1 MKVSDLSPKKTAD
14 FTLPVLTAGIENQG
28 LNNYA
33 PRDNATILK
42 NVIPISANG
51 ANTGATFYQNK
62 EFTVLQDAYAISF
75 KGEYIPNDNQYL
87 FLTSAITKSIYGSFA
102 WTDKA
107 GWEKVKKEFIQ
118 LPTKN
123 GKIDFE
129 FMNAYISELSAYLT
143 VSGLDSYEL
152 SSEEKDALEIYNDM
166 VFDEY
171 KFKDI
176 FNNIKQ
182 GRRLKKDDQIIGNI
196 PFVMSGRTNTGVV
209 GYISNPIAL
218 FSKNSITIDIFGN
231 SFYRNYDFG
240 AGDDTG
246 IYWNSEVQYPKE
258 TMLYFTTAMEKALFG
273 KYSYGKKLRS
283 SQSFNFKMQLPTKNN
298 EIDFTYME
306 LLISAV
312 KKLVIKDVVLYAD
325 NKINATKKVISKN

>member
-1 MKVSDLSPKKTAD
+1 MPIRVSSNILSHGTIAGESIVALAIRPRMKCMRGVWHKSRNFSVHHIDLRP
-14 FTLPVLTAGIENQG
+14 
-28 LNNYA
+28 
-33 PRDNATILK
+33 
-42 NVIPISANG
+42 
-51 ANTGATFYQNK
+51 
-62 EFTVLQDAYAISF
+62 
-75 KGEYIPNDNQYL
+75 
-87 FLTSAITKSIYGSFA
+87 
-102 WTDKA
+102 
-107 GWEKVKKEFIQ
+107 
-118 LPTKN
+118 
-123 GKIDFE
+123 
-129 FMNAYISELSAYLT
+129 
-143 VSGLDSYEL
+143 
-152 SSEEKDALEIYNDM
+152 
-166 VFDEY
+166 
-171 KFKDI
+171 
-176 FNNIKQ
+176 
-182 GRRLKKDDQIIGNI
+182 
-196 PFVMSGRTNTGVV
+196 GVV

-312 KKLVIKDVVLYAD
+312 KKLVIKDVVLYTD